1 MNSVY
6 KEYEQ
11 EEKLTE
17 SQKKE
22 IRTLMKKRVSY
33 RGVYKLHDT
42 VNTIHESLNTK
53 LIKQNNLLNEKNI

>member
-11 EEKLTE
+11 EERLAE

-22 IRTLMKKRVSY
+22 IRKLMKKRVSY

-42 VNTIHESLNTK
+42 VNTIN
-53 LIKQNNLLNEKNI
+53 